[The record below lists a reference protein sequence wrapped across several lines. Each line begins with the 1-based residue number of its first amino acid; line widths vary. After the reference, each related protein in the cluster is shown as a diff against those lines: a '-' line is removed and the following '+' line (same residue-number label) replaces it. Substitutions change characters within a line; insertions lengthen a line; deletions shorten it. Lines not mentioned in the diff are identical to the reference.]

1 MTKEYLKEFMEELR
15 HVQGLCSFVA
25 DWLYEVQKRT
35 KKEEWEYSGFLT
47 DEEMMYDD
55 RLKVLDSLNVIEVE
69 AESKEE
75 ALENVTNHSFV
86 NEIVERTHISCDE
99 LDWDYNWLDTCEDR
113 VEDVVE
119 EARNDSTGFDR

>member
-55 RLKVLDSLNVIEVE
+55 RLKVLDSLNVIEAEAGYIIDNMEGSLNNVE
-69 AESKEE
+69 VK
-75 ALENVTNHSFV
+75 N
-86 NEIVERTHISCDE
+86 
-99 LDWDYNWLDTCEDR
+99 
-113 VEDVVE
+113 
-119 EARNDSTGFDR
+119 